1 MGPATCSLTTGA
13 QVLVVVRLKASEV
26 AMSHALYK
34 HKYIQEMVRIY
45 NRDNLAEKCTLTLSL
60 SVGHVDTFFVPP
72 GAKSN
77 HAFSVLERSVVTFL
91 SHYMM
96 TWQVLV
102 GLWLSLVGLWL
113 SLVLLSFV
121 GSRCFLSPFSA
132 TA

>member
-1 MGPATCSLTTGA
+1 
-13 QVLVVVRLKASEV
+13 
-26 AMSHALYK
+26 MSHALYK

-113 SLVLLSFV
+113 SLVSLSFV